1 MKKNRWLIGLGLLI
15 AVTPFLGFPLAF
27 KNLLSVIFGISIV
40 YLAFNLK
47 ESKSK
52 QKFGEDIFM
61 DSKKTES
68 NDSEFSVTYDVADG
82 NTQKL
87 LDDQENQQF

>member
-1 MKKNRWLIGLGLLI
+1 MNKNRWLVGLGFLV

-27 KNLLSVIFGISIV
+27 KNLLSVIFGISII
-40 YLAFNLK
+40 YLVLSLK
-47 ESKSK
+47 KSKPK

-61 DSKKTES
+61 DGKKTEP
-68 NDSEFSVTYDVADG
+68 NDFEFSVTYDVADG

-87 LDDQENQQF
+87 LDDQENQ